1 MYPAPPSQPVFA
13 RLCLGLVLLRLA
25 PVGVAGFG
33 FPEPRLL
40 CEGLGT
46 RSPGAAGEAS
56 AFPAHVSRAGRLAG
70 LGLREGAQ
78 EQLNSRLGPR
88 EPRVGRG
95 REAEMDAEMWNLLL
109 KFPPF
114 PGEGESEAER

>member
-1 MYPAPPSQPVFA
+1 M
-13 RLCLGLVLLRLA
+13 LRLA

-33 FPEPRLL
+33 FPEPTLL
-40 CEGLGT
+40 REGLVT

-88 EPRVGRG
+88 EPRGGRG

-114 PGEGESEAER
+114 PREGESEVER